1 MTNQEMV
8 LALKGDSQQKQ
19 NLYDYFCTKIS
30 QGETLAEN
38 EVPLFEA
45 VRKSLLKKTQIVTM
59 SGSASG
65 SSGAMG

>member
-19 NLYDYFCTKIS
+19 MLYDYFCTKVS

-38 EVPLFEA
+38 EIPLFEA

-65 SSGAMG
+65 SSGAKG